1 MSIKR
6 FILKCRLLFS
16 TIFVRQD
23 YKKEKGFVYELD
35 DEKFQDLSLEEQG
48 VEVQKNWNR
57 YMKKGQMKE

>member
-23 YKKEKGFVYELD
+23 YKEEKGFVYELD

-57 YMKKGQMKE
+57 YMKE

>member
-23 YKKEKGFVYELD
+23 YKEEKGFVYELD
-35 DEKFQDLSLEEQG
+35 DEKFQDLSLEKQG

-57 YMKKGQMKE
+57 YMKE